1 MKLSLSQLN
10 HYLEALLG
18 STVSVKRVGDLVS
31 PKEDEL
37 KGFGYGNPILI
48 EFEQSGAVKK
58 VVLSTMKGD
67 SFGHDFPSD
76 RAQTLL
82 LAHETFNQLP
92 KHVLSLDVGA
102 LTPDG
107 QVISVGRGEE
117 FFILTEFV
125 EGEGYFKD
133 LEELK
138 QRSQPAQ
145 LDKDR
150 TLALSQYLVQIHQEK
165 KDAPELYRRRI
176 RDLVGHGEGIMGLV
190 DNYPAD
196 WQFLSP
202 TFFENLEKKCVEW
215 RHRLR
220 DQSHR
225 LAQVHGDFHPW
236 NILFFNQQ
244 GFWVLDRSRG
254 AWGEPADDLTALSI
268 NYLFFSLQ
276 AKEQIADP
284 FLSLFN
290 LFWENYLEKT
300 GDEGCLEA
308 APPFFAWRGL
318 VVASPIWYPNL
329 EPAIRKRLFRFIE
342 QVLATRQFNFREV
355 KSYFA

>member
-1 MKLSLSQLN
+1 MKLSLSLLSQ
-10 HYLEALLG
+10 YLENVIG
-18 STVSVKRVGDLVS
+18 SPVFVKRVGDLVS
-31 PKEDEL
+31 PEEDEL
-37 KGFGYGNPILI
+37 KGFGYGNPVLI
-48 EFEQSGAVKK
+48 EFEQGGAVKK
-58 VVLSTMKGD
+58 LVLSTMRGD

-82 LAHETFNQLP
+82 LAHETFNHLP
-92 KHVLSLDVGA
+92 NHVTSLDVGV
-102 LTPDG
+102 LTSDG
-107 QVISVGRGEE
+107 QIISVGKGEE

-138 QRSQPAQ
+138 QKSEPTQ
-145 LDKDR
+145 LDKER
-150 TLALSQYLVQIHQEK
+150 TLALSQYLVSIHQEK

-190 DNYPAD
+190 DSYPAD
-196 WQFLSP
+196 WQFLPSDY
-202 TFFENLEKKCVEW
+202 FENLEKKCVEW

-220 DQSHR
+220 NKSHR

-236 NILFFNQQ
+236 NILFYDQRN
-244 GFWVLDRSRG
+244 FWVLDRSRG

-276 AKEQIADP
+276 AKGEIADP
-284 FLSLFN
+284 FLSLFTT
-290 LFWENYLEKT
+290 FWENYLEKT
-300 GDEGCLEA
+300 GDEGCLES

-318 VVASPIWYPNL
+318 VVTSPIWYPNL
-329 EPAIRKRLFRFIE
+329 EPAIRKSLFQFIE
-342 QVLATRQFNFREV
+342 QVIENHQFNYSEV
-355 KSYFA
+355 KKYFA